1 MFGLIC
7 FGFDFRKVVIHLLE
21 IRSDG
26 LNLFIR
32 TLILFIY
39 TVKSKIK
46 KLLRLDFNPM
56 VKYQRLEINDLR
68 MYLEDAAYIYIMKVT
83 TNTFY
88 KNGLIRSNKTK
99 PLQN

>member
-46 KLLRLDFNPM
+46 KLLWLDFNPM
-56 VKYQRLEINDLR
+56 VKYQSLEIR
-68 MYLEDAAYIYIMKVT
+68 MYLEDATYIHIYYESDNEYI
-83 TNTFY
+83 
-88 KNGLIRSNKTK
+88 
-99 PLQN
+99 